1 MPDLKSTWSNTSL
14 IFLKSPQDQSHS
26 LPAFYEGVDVRG
38 TKKIAED
45 DTLLESGRTGFE
57 IQVHP
62 TPEPIVFPQRGT
74 DREAGE

>member
-62 TPEPIVFPQRGT
+62 TPEPIVFPQGGT

>member
-14 IFLKSPQDQSHS
+14 IFLKSPQDQSYS

-45 DTLLESGRTGFE
+45 DTLGKWENWF
-57 IQVHP
+57 
-62 TPEPIVFPQRGT
+62 
-74 DREAGE
+74 